1 MSAPTSIMPR
11 LGYGHC
17 GAIIC
22 RYGSTS
28 PPPLALFGHEPR
40 RLPPSGE
47 TSEWPSRKCDQERKC
62 QNKRKRDRPFDKD
75 AAYIRA
81 LRSRS
86 IRLEIDGFDHAPPFD
101 DVGSKHR
108 VGSFLIKVEGFKAEL
123 LETRGHFW
131 IF

>member
-1 MSAPTSIMPR
+1 M
-11 LGYGHC
+11 GHVRFTPQS
-17 GAIIC
+17 G
-22 RYGSTS
+22 
-28 PPPLALFGHEPR
+28 PP
-40 RLPPSGE
+40 
-47 TSEWPSRKCDQERKC
+47 
-62 QNKRKRDRPFDKD
+62 
-75 AAYIRA
+75 YIRA

-131 IF
+131 QEKSGPCRCDEASRRKSERRAGWPCASRWQLQDLAEPRP